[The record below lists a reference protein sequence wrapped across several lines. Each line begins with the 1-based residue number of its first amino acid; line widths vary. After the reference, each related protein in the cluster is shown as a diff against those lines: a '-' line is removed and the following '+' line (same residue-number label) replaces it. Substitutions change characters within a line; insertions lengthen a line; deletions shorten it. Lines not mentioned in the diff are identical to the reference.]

1 VFPSMAVCYI
11 VQNQNSGTLVDVLH
25 LGDDVSFVVY
35 PRGSPSID
43 LFQNHLQDFLWE
55 VIMVKETHDFGDSCH
70 LIRAG
75 SLRAVERSV
84 EREVLDEDYKPW
96 KVVLM
101 IRNYQ

>member
-1 VFPSMAVCYI
+1 
-11 VQNQNSGTLVDVLH
+11 
-25 LGDDVSFVVY
+25 
-35 PRGSPSID
+35 
-43 LFQNHLQDFLWE
+43 
-55 VIMVKETHDFGDSCH
+55 MVKETHDFGDSCH